1 MIEKVSLRDLNEIYR
16 LEKKTFKSDSFSRN
30 LLQSLIQANSL
41 FFKLVSSKD
50 SKKLIGYVILI
61 KDDEYRFNLINF
73 LIKKKY
79 QNKGYGS
86 LLLKKTLS
94 IVKKFPKI
102 NKVILNVRITNLRA
116 INLYNKFGFEIIGK
130 IANYYRDNESA
141 YLMELKI

>member
-94 IVKKFPKI
+94 ILKKFPKI

>member
-1 MIEKVSLRDLNEIYR
+1 VIEKVSLRDLNEIYR
-16 LEKKTFKSDSFSRN
+16 LEKKTFKSDSFSRK

-41 FFKLVSSKD
+41 FFKLISSKG

-79 QNKGYGS
+79 QSKGYGS

-116 INLYNKFGFEIIGK
+116 INLYYKFGFEIIGK

>member
-1 MIEKVSLRDLNEIYR
+1 VIEKVSLRDLNEIYR

>member
-16 LEKKTFKSDSFSRN
+16 IEKKTFKSDSFSRK
-30 LLQSLIQANSL
+30 LLQSLIQSNSL
-41 FFKLVSSKD
+41 FFKLVSPKG

-79 QNKGYGS
+79 QSKGYGS

-94 IVKKFPKI
+94 IVKKIPRI
-102 NKVILNVRITNLRA
+102 NKVILNVRITNLKA

>member
-1 MIEKVSLRDLNEIYR
+1 VIEKVSLRDLNEIYR

-94 IVKKFPKI
+94 ILKKFPKI